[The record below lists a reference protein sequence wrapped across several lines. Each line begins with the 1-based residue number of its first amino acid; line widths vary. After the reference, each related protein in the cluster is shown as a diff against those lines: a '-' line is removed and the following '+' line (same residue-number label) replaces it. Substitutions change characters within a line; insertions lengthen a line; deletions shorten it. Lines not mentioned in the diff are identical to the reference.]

1 MLQFFSPC
9 LICNFGE
16 IVRLD
21 CPSFSRVPVKR
32 KAPCVTVGKEPVIR
46 MLRHI
51 VFFAVEWGKAFDKN
65 DTFLLWKLGE
75 FRLIHQR
82 ASSFLLVL
90 AVTAFSDA
98 AGIPGAA
105 VGHRINGGFS

>member
-32 KAPCVTVGKEPVIR
+32 KAPCFTVGKELVVG

-65 DTFLLWKLGE
+65 DTFLLWKLSE
-75 FRLIHQR
+75 FRLIHQGAAR
-82 ASSFLLVL
+82 LLFVL

-98 AGIPGAA
+98 AGVPGAA